1 MGALLGKHGHLGYA
15 PHIVLIGCKWVY
27 YGFMPRAESLQ
38 ITPEV
43 LNLIARID
51 EFKGAWRALGTLAPD
66 RLSALRRVATI
77 ESIGS
82 STRIEGSK
90 LSDREV
96 EKLLSNLEIKSFET
110 RDEQEVA
117 GYAELMDLVFSSW
130 QDIPFNEN
138 HIKQLHQ
145 TLLRHSEKDERH
157 RGQYKTNS
165 NSVAAFDENGT
176 QIGIVFETASPFDT
190 PRLMVELVA
199 WVAQERDTAQ
209 LHPLL
214 IISIFVVVFLEIHP
228 FQDGNGRLSRVL
240 TALLLIQ
247 AGYAYVP
254 YSSLESVIE
263 VNKEAYYLALRQT
276 QGTIRTETPNWQP
289 WLVFFLRSL
298 AEQVRRL
305 EKKVEREKIVL
316 AVLPELS
323 LQIVEFAREHGR
335 VTIGD
340 AIKITGASRN
350 TLKQHFRNLTERGS
364 LNQHGSGR
372 GVWYDLR

>member
-1 MGALLGKHGHLGYA
+1 MG
-15 PHIVLIGCKWVY
+15 VIGCIL
-27 YGFMPRAESLQ
+27 GSMLRSDTLR
-38 ITPEV
+38 ITPEI
-43 LNLIARID
+43 LRLIARID

-66 RLSALRRVATI
+66 RLSALRRVATV

-90 LSDREV
+90 LSDRDV
-96 EKLLSNLEIKSFET
+96 EKLLSNVAIQSFET

-117 GYAELMDLVFSSW
+117 GYAELMDLVFSAW
-130 QDIPFNEN
+130 RDIPFDEN
-138 HIKQLHQ
+138 HVKQLHQ
-145 TLLRHSEKDERH
+145 ILLRHSEKDSRH
-157 RGQYKTNS
+157 RGQYKTHS
-165 NSVAAFDENGT
+165 NSVAAFDEDGV

-190 PRLMVELVA
+190 PRLMAELVT
-199 WVAQERDTAQ
+199 WVNRERDQAQ

-214 IISIFVVVFLEIHP
+214 IIAIFIVVFLEIHP

-240 TALLLIQ
+240 TTLLLIQ
-247 AGYAYVP
+247 TGYAYVP

-263 VNKEAYYLALRQT
+263 LNKEAYYLALRQT
-276 QGTIRTETPNWQP
+276 QGSIRTDAPDWQP

-316 AVLPELS
+316 AALPELS
-323 LQIVEFAREHGR
+323 LQIVELAREHGR

-340 AIKITGASRN
+340 AIRLTGASRN
-350 TLKQHFRNLTERGS
+350 TLKQHFRKLVEHGHLS
-364 LNQHGSGR
+364 QQGSGR
-372 GVWYDLR
+372 GVWYELR

>member
-1 MGALLGKHGHLGYA
+1 ML
-15 PHIVLIGCKWVY
+15 
-27 YGFMPRAESLQ
+27 RSDTLQ
-38 ITPEV
+38 ITPEI
-43 LNLIARID
+43 LSLIARID

-90 LSDREV
+90 LSDRDV
-96 EKLLSNLEIKSFET
+96 EKLLSNLTIQSFDT

-138 HIKQLHQ
+138 HIQQLHQ
-145 TLLRHSEKDERH
+145 ILLRHSEKDVWH
-157 RGQYKTNS
+157 RGNYKTNS

-190 PRLMVELVA
+190 PRLMSELVA
-199 WVAQERDTAQ
+199 WVAMAREKAQ

-214 IISIFVVVFLEIHP
+214 IIAIFVVVFLEIHP

-240 TALLLIQ
+240 TTLLLIQ

-263 VNKEAYYLALRQT
+263 LNKEAYYLALRQT
-276 QGTIRTETPNWQP
+276 QGTIRTEAPNWQP

-316 AVLPELS
+316 AALPELS

-335 VTIGD
+335 VTMMD
-340 AIKITGASRN
+340 AIKLTGVSRN
-350 TLKQHFRNLTERGS
+350 TLKQHFRDLTERNH
-364 LNQHGSGR
+364 LEQHGSGR
-372 GVWYDLR
+372 GVWYGLK

>member
-1 MGALLGKHGHLGYA
+1 MGVNGFS
-15 PHIVLIGCKWVY
+15 I
-27 YGFMPRAESLQ
+27 GFMLSTDTLQ
-38 ITPEV
+38 VTPEILSLV
-43 LNLIARID
+43 SKID

-90 LSDREV
+90 LSDREI
-96 EKLLSNLEIKSFET
+96 EKLLSNLEIKSFQT

-117 GYAELMDLVFSSW
+117 GYAELMDVVFSSW

-138 HIKQLHQ
+138 HIKQFHQ
-145 TLLRHSEKDERH
+145 ILLRHSKKDERH
-157 RGQYKTNS
+157 RGHYKTNS
-165 NSVAAFDENGT
+165 NSVAAFDEDGN
-176 QIGIVFETASPFDT
+176 QIGVVFETSTPFDT
-190 PRLMVELVA
+190 PRLMTELVG
-199 WVAQERDTAQ
+199 WVEQERSKRA

-240 TALLLIQ
+240 TSLLLIQ

-276 QGTIRTETPNWQP
+276 QGTIRTEAPNWHP
-289 WLVFFLRSL
+289 WMVFFLRSL

-316 AVLPELS
+316 ASLPELS
-323 LQIVEFAREHGR
+323 LRIHEFAREHGR
-335 VTIGD
+335 ITMGD
-340 AIKITGASRN
+340 AIKLTGASRN
-350 TLKQHFRNLTERGS
+350 TLKQHFRSLLERGS
-364 LNQHGSGR
+364 LNIHGSGR

>member
-1 MGALLGKHGHLGYA
+1 ML
-15 PHIVLIGCKWVY
+15 
-27 YGFMPRAESLQ
+27 RTESLH
-38 ITPEV
+38 ITREV
-43 LNLIARID
+43 LSLISRID

-66 RLSALRRVATI
+66 RLLALRRVATI

-90 LSDREV
+90 LSDRQI

-145 TLLRHSEKDERH
+145 TLLRHSEKDARH
-157 RGQYKTNS
+157 RGHYKTNS

-190 PRLMVELVA
+190 PRLMTELVA
-199 WVAQERDTAQ
+199 WVTLERDKAQ

-240 TALLLIQ
+240 TTLLLIQ
-247 AGYAYVP
+247 AGYVYVP

-289 WLVFFLRSL
+289 WSVFFLQSL

-305 EKKVEREKIVL
+305 EKKVERERIVL
-316 AVLPELS
+316 AAMPELS
-323 LQIVEFAREHGR
+323 LRIIEFAREHGR
-335 VTIGD
+335 ITMAD
-340 AIKITGASRN
+340 AIKLTNVSRN
-350 TLKQHFRNLTERGS
+350 TLKQHFRNLVAQGDLDS
-364 LNQHGSGR
+364 HGHGR
-372 GVWYDLR
+372 GAYYVLH